1 MSDSNLTD
9 VSDTIARLLTQ
20 LGLDVD
26 NDPHLCDTPARFG
39 ELLLDRFR
47 PAERTPLRPF
57 PAETTSW
64 GPVIIRDI
72 PFHALCAHHIVP
84 FFGFVHIAY
93 QPDANLGGF
102 GAFPKLVRE
111 LGRGPQLQ
119 ERLASQVADAIWD
132 DLSPKGVMI
141 RIDARQM
148 CMELTSDC
156 GRSNTIV
163 TAARGCFDGPNA
175 AILSTQLFGPQ
186 HG

>member
-1 MSDSNLTD
+1 MSDSSLHD
-9 VSDTIARLLTQ
+9 VSETLARLLQQ
-20 LGLDVD
+20 LGLDAAE
-26 NDPHLCDTPARFG
+26 DPHLRDTPARFG

-47 PAERTPLRPF
+47 PVERTPLRPF

-84 FFGFVHIAY
+84 FFGHIHVAY
-93 QPDANLGGF
+93 QPNEHLAGF
-102 GAFPKLVRE
+102 GAFPRLVRE
-111 LGRGPQLQ
+111 LSRGPQLQ
-119 ERLASQVADAIWD
+119 ERLAAQVADAIWD
-132 DLSPKGVMI
+132 DLSPKGVLI

-148 CMELTSDC
+148 CMELTADC

-163 TAARGCFDGPNA
+163 TASRGCFDGPDA
-175 AILSTQLFGPQ
+175 ASLSTQLFGPQ